1 MVLNLCL
8 NHKEGAILFC
18 VKQDIAHV
26 LVNTVDSIKNKYTV
40 EEYTDAYKAQSL
52 QDVFGIPSTK
62 DYRYVENNMLPN
74 FAIMK
79 DEILWAE
86 EHTRT

>member
-62 DYRYVENNMLPN
+62 DYRYVENN
-74 FAIMK
+74 
-79 DEILWAE
+79 ILISQS
-86 EHTRT
+86 